1 MLSTALRVMVS
12 LPIPSRLVCFRWSDV
27 GFFVCVRVQ
36 GREPFMQWY
45 VVDAGGNSRNQEVC
59 SKECVAVQHTHR
71 HKPDITYKRVAQSG
85 NRKLNWMSYE

>member
-1 MLSTALRVMVS
+1 
-12 LPIPSRLVCFRWSDV
+12 
-27 GFFVCVRVQ
+27 
-36 GREPFMQWY
+36 MQWY
-45 VVDAGGNSRNQEVC
+45 VVDVGGNSRNQEVC